1 MLAGTIEE
9 IAERAERIL
18 SAVAAGAYCV
28 PQEWDRRI
36 DCVIKLPNG
45 SVVGEMI
52 SLDNADE
59 KRIREAGE
67 RLRQRW
73 LGVDV
78 ELQDELKPPIRIV
91 RLST

>member
-1 MLAGTIEE
+1 MLTGTIEE
-9 IAERAERIL
+9 VAEQAERVL
-18 SAVAAGAYCV
+18 SAVAPGAYCV
-28 PQEWDRRI
+28 PQEWDSRI
-36 DCVIKLPNG
+36 DCLIALPNG

-52 SLDNADE
+52 RLNEADE

-78 ELQDELKPPIRIV
+78 PLRNELRRPIKIS
-91 RLST
+91 RLP